1 MFICEETKRE
11 GEREGRKKGGICTK
25 GKRAKDTI
33 ILIIIAFKAQVISVL
48 YGKVQSPCDF
58 FHFNKTK
65 NCARYYNTLLMIT
78 HSHIFSLHIFT
89 HP

>member
-11 GEREGRKKGGICTK
+11 GEREREEKKGEICTK

-58 FHFNKTK
+58 FSF
-65 NCARYYNTLLMIT
+65 
-78 HSHIFSLHIFT
+78 
-89 HP
+89 